1 MINRNNIVE
10 YIKFLYQKK
19 YNQVAPQD
27 LLDSWSDLN
36 DNETAIHL
44 NGLYSSWNLD
54 SITCKKYEVEF
65 LSQSA
70 QTPRTPIIPKIEQ
83 NNYAGQQST
92 QQEPQ
97 RSHAVPPPPTQ
108 KPKSSGGKGVLYT
121 LLTVAILG
129 AVGYYVWSLNNKS
142 TDAPPDVVAT
152 NTANEKV
159 ETPTAAVA
167 VVEPKEPEQ
176 TEADKKNARVIHDL
190 LNAEGTR
197 NFEAIYSAFDPNME
211 RYWDINFPTYD
222 EIKARYERT
231 WEITENNEHQN
242 VRVNKVAD
250 NTYDVMSTYSY
261 YSLKDEKQKRVD
273 SKVRFVFSDNNKII
287 KTYGL

>member
-1 MINRNNIVE
+1 MINRNNIAE
-10 YIKFLYQKK
+10 YIKFLYEKK
-19 YNQVAPQD
+19 YNQPAPQD
-27 LLDSWSDLN
+27 ILESWSDLN

-65 LSQSA
+65 LSKGTQA
-70 QTPRTPIIPKIEQ
+70 PRTPIIPKLEQ
-83 NNYAGQQST
+83 SNNHT
-92 QQEPQ
+92 QPEQ
-97 RSHAVPPPPTQ
+97 RSQPAPPPPAPSQ
-108 KPKSSGGKGVLYT
+108 KNGGKGFLYGLIT
-121 LLTVAILG
+121 LVILAG
-129 AVGYYVWSLNNKS
+129 VGYYVWSLSNKS
-142 TDAPPDVVAT
+142 TNAPMEVTAT
-152 NTANEKV
+152 DSANIKV
-159 ETPTAAVA
+159 QTPETVSKPI
-167 VVEPKEPEQ
+167 EPKEPEQ
-176 TEADKKNARVIHDL
+176 TEADKTNARVIHDL
-190 LNAEGTR
+190 MDAEGKR
-197 NFEAIYSAFDPNME
+197 NFETIYASFDPNLE

-222 EIKARYERT
+222 EMKARYEHT

-261 YSLKDEKQKRVD
+261 YSLKDQKQKRVE

>member
-10 YIKFLYQKK
+10 YIKFLYEKK
-19 YNQVAPQD
+19 HNQPAPQE

-44 NGLYSSWNLD
+44 NGLYRHWNLD
-54 SITCKKYEVEF
+54 SITCKRYEEEF
-65 LSQSA
+65 LSKGKQIH
-70 QTPRTPIIPKIEQ
+70 TPIIPKILKNQAEQ
-83 NNYAGQQST
+83 QRAA
-92 QQEPQ
+92 PQ
-97 RSHAVPPPPTQ
+97 VPPVNSYSAPVPPPAR
-108 KPKSSGGKGVLYT
+108 KGGGRAVLYT
-121 LLTVAILG
+121 LLALIVLG
-129 AVGYYVWSLNNKS
+129 GAGYYVWELNRQS
-142 TDAPPDVVAT
+142 TDAPPEVTATDSANVNIPVAESVT
-152 NTANEKV
+152 KPVEAEK
-159 ETPTAAVA
+159 
-167 VVEPKEPEQ
+167 PEE

-190 LNAEGTR
+190 MYAESNR
-197 NFEAIYSAFDPNME
+197 DFESVYNSFDPSME

-222 EIKARYERT
+222 EIKTRYEHT
-231 WEITENNEHQN
+231 WEITEKNEHQN
-242 VRVNKVAD
+242 VRINKVAE

>member
-10 YIKFLYQKK
+10 YIKFLYEKK
-19 YNQVAPQD
+19 HDQPATQE

-44 NGLYSSWNLD
+44 NGLYRHWNLD
-54 SITCKKYEVEF
+54 PITCKRYEEEF
-65 LSQSA
+65 LNKSTQA
-70 QTPRTPIIPKIEQ
+70 HTPIIPKILKNQAEQ
-83 NNYAGQQST
+83 QRAT
-92 QQEPQ
+92 PQ
-97 RSHAVPPPPTQ
+97 TPPPVNTYSQPPAPAR
-108 KPKSSGGKGVLYT
+108 KRSGRSVLYI
-121 LLTVAILG
+121 LLVLIVLG
-129 AVGYYVWSLNNKS
+129 GAGYYIWELNDQS
-142 TDAPPDVVAT
+142 TDAPPEVTATDSANVNVQVA
-152 NTANEKV
+152 
-159 ETPTAAVA
+159 
-167 VVEPKEPEQ
+167 EPVTKPIEPAKPEE

-190 LNAEGTR
+190 MYAESSR
-197 NFEAIYSAFDPNME
+197 NFESIYNSFDPNME

-222 EIKARYERT
+222 EIKTRYEHT

-242 VRVNKVAD
+242 VRVNKVAE

-273 SKVRFVFSDNNKII
+273 SKVRFVFSDNNKVI